1 MTAPASLDEVR
12 EEIDGIDREI
22 VRLLAARSR
31 YVELAARFKQ
41 TIEDVAAPRR
51 VEQVIARVR
60 RLAAEHELDP
70 GIVERVYRTMIAAF
84 IDHERTEF
92 NRR

>member
-22 VRLLAARSR
+22 VRLLAARGR
-31 YVELAARFKQ
+31 YVELAARFKA
-41 TIEDVAAPRR
+41 TVEEVAAPRR

-60 RLAAEHELDP
+60 RLAAEHEIDP
-70 GIVERVYRTMIAAF
+70 AIVEQVYRALIAAF

>member
-1 MTAPASLDEVR
+1 MTAPTSLDEVR
-12 EEIDGIDREI
+12 EAIDGIDREI
-22 VRLLAARSR
+22 VRLLAARGR
-31 YVELAARFKQ
+31 YVEIAAQFKA
-41 TIEDVAAPRR
+41 TVEEVAAPRR

-70 GIVERVYRTMIAAF
+70 AIVERVYRAMIAAF

>member
-1 MTAPASLDEVR
+1 MTAPTNLDEVR
-12 EEIDGIDREI
+12 EAIDGIDREI
-22 VRLLAARSR
+22 VRLLAARGR
-31 YVELAARFKQ
+31 YVEIAAGFKA
-41 TIEDVAAPRR
+41 TVEEVAAPRR

-70 GIVERVYRTMIAAF
+70 AIVERVYRAMIAAF

>member
-12 EEIDGIDREI
+12 EAIDGIDREI
-22 VRLLAARSR
+22 VRLLAARGR
-31 YVELAARFKQ
+31 YVEIAAGFK
-41 TIEDVAAPRR
+41 ESVEEVAAPRR

-60 RLAAEHELDP
+60 RLAAEHEIDP
-70 GIVERVYRTMIAAF
+70 AIVERVYRAMIAAF